1 MRAALTNATS
11 HTRTAAPERSA
22 RVTPPAARTLSQK
35 VRASCARLVERC
47 GTMRFSAQVLVLQ
60 PEHLIA
66 YAAWNETLFDPD
78 APTA

>member
-1 MRAALTNATS
+1 MRAALTHSTP
-11 HTRTAAPERSA
+11 HTRTATPEHSA
-22 RVTPPAARTLSQK
+22 RVTPPDARTLPQK
-35 VRASCARLVERC
+35 VCGSCARLVERC

-60 PEHLIA
+60 PEYLIA